1 MARAQFHK
9 NQRVYVRPVGTWAQ
23 IERVVPHWTKG
34 LEEPIRIYYD
44 VGLGREFG
52 PDELQS
58 EGELPERED
67 AEGQW
72 RVSRARN
79 KWQSDAETASHP
91 YPGTYPV
98 VATSDAEWGGWRV
111 PGAEYALSPTRV
123 ERQARIMASA
133 PRLVAA
139 ARMLCD
145 WVRQSAES
153 VPEPLDDAIRLC
165 REALT
170 YIEDGGE

>member
-1 MARAQFHK
+1 MARAQFQK

-23 IERVVPHWTKG
+23 VERVVPHWTKG

-52 PDELQS
+52 ADELQC
-58 EGELPERED
+58 EGDLPTHEGI
-67 AEGQW
+67 EGQW

-79 KWQSDAETASHP
+79 KWQSDAETATHP

-98 VATSDAEWGGWRV
+98 VITGDAEWGGWRV
-111 PGAEYALSPTRV
+111 PVAEYAVSPSRI
-123 ERQARIMASA
+123 ERQARIMVTA
-133 PRLVAA
+133 PHLVTA
-139 ARMLCD
+139 ARAITQWAQQTGD
-145 WVRQSAES
+145 A
-153 VPEPLDDAIRLC
+153 VPEPLEEALRLC

-170 YIEDGGE
+170 FIEEAGE